1 MKTKLFSLLF
11 ALLTLAVSAASAEI
25 DLTPYEVPNSTVAQ
39 FLVIQPGLFLVL
51 NDSGMNNGAVPDSV
65 VLLQDGQTLFSKEFD
80 ENGEW
85 QLFSIFQMNENCYGY
100 ILAERGDLTLGRQF
114 VRLTSAGPSLLLQ
127 LPDHCHSIQ
136 LMDFGVAFLYET
148 DTVHALRLLDWQ
160 GHLKVDY
167 ALNPNMRYTL
177 FGSTLLADGTLRVA
191 SLDERTDTP
200 LAITGTDGELLV
212 RTFSA
217 SGQLLSEA
225 PVQSPYLGTLSDTV
239 AFDRSGGLV
248 ACISSNDTYSSE
260 RIIRMDAHN
269 NVLYER
275 TLSASKTIVHISAA
289 QPSPDGSVTLY
300 GTAMANSRGL
310 FTVFKLDLDAQG
322 NVTTLD
328 IRDFTTRASFYYAL
342 CLDAQGNAYAVAEK
356 LNTPFAVVPF
366 EVLPA
371 HDDPG
376 LTLE

>member
-1 MKTKLFSLLF
+1 M
-11 ALLTLAVSAASAEI
+11 
-25 DLTPYEVPNSTVAQ
+25 
-39 FLVIQPGLFLVL
+39 VIQPGLFLVL
-51 NDSGMNNGAVPDSV
+51 NDSGMNDGAVPDSV

-127 LPDHCHSIQ
+127 LPDHCHSVQ
-136 LMDFGVAFLYET
+136 LMDFGIAFLYET

-160 GHLKVDY
+160 GNLKVDY
-167 ALNPNMRYTL
+167 ALDPLKPHSL
-177 FGSTLLADGTLRVA
+177 FASTLLADGTLRV
-191 SLDERTDTP
+191 LMVDT
-200 LAITGTDGELLV
+200 GETPAVDSGNMML
-212 RTFSA
+212 RTFSNTGA
-217 SGQLLSEA
+217 LLSEQA
-225 PVQSPYLGTLSDTV
+225 VQSPYIGGHNDTV
-239 AFDRSGGLV
+239 AFDSDGGLV
-248 ACISSNDTYSSE
+248 VCTAPLKDYKVQQ
-260 RIIRMDAHN
+260 IIRMDAEN

-275 TLSASKTIVHISAA
+275 TLSAPKTIVHISAA
-289 QPSPDGSVTLY
+289 RPSPDGSVTLY
-300 GTAMANSRGL
+300 GTAMANSRSL

-322 NVTTLD
+322 NITTLD

-342 CLDAQGNAYAVAEK
+342 CLDAQDNAYAVAEK

>member
-1 MKTKLFSLLF
+1 MKKRFFFPLF
-11 ALLTLAVSAASAEI
+11 ACLLLVFSCASAGI
-25 DLTPYEVPNSTVAQ
+25 DLTAYEVPVFPIDSIKI
-39 FLVIQPGLFLVL
+39 IQPGLILTLTDGSLSDGQFP
-51 NDSGMNNGAVPDSV
+51 SSV
-65 VLLQDGQTLFSKEFD
+65 TLLQDGQILFSKAFD
-80 ENGEW
+80 DTDEW
-85 QLFSIFQMNENCYGY
+85 PLSSLFVMGENCYGY
-100 ILAERGDLTLGRQF
+100 TLAEHGNRFLGVQY
-114 VRLTSAGPSLLLQ
+114 VRLTSSGTSPMLQ
-127 LPDHCHSIQ
+127 LADSRWVQ
-136 LMDFGVAFLYET
+136 LMDFGVAFLHT
-148 DTVHALRLLDWQ
+148 TGDSRAICLLDWQ

-177 FGSTLLADGTLRVA
+177 FGSMLLADGTLRVA

-212 RTFSA
+212 RTFST
-217 SGQLLSEA
+217 SGQLLSET

-260 RIIRMDAHN
+260 RIIRMDAQN

-275 TLSASKTIVHISAA
+275 TLSAPKTIVHISAA

>member
-11 ALLTLAVSAASAEI
+11 ALLALAVSAASAKI

-100 ILAERGDLTLGRQF
+100 ILDKHGDLTLGRQF

-160 GHLKVDY
+160 GNLKVDY
-167 ALNPNMRYTL
+167 ALDPLKPHSL
-177 FGSTLLADGTLRVA
+177 FDSALLADGTLRVLMVDTGETPA
-191 SLDERTDTP
+191 VDSGNMMLRTFSNT
-200 LAITGTDGELLV
+200 GELL
-212 RTFSA
+212 
-217 SGQLLSEA
+217 SEQV
-225 PVQSPYLGTLSDTV
+225 VQSPYIGGHNDTV
-239 AFDRSGGLV
+239 AFDSDGGLV
-248 ACISSNDTYSSE
+248 VCTAPLADYKIQQ
-260 RIIRMDAHN
+260 IIRMDAQN
-269 NVLYER
+269 NVLYQK
-275 TLSASKTIVHISAA
+275 TLSAPKTVVGISAA
-289 QPSPDGSVTLY
+289 HPLPDGSVTLY

-310 FTVFKLDLDAQG
+310 FTAFKLDLDAQG
-322 NVTTLD
+322 NIAALD
-328 IRDFTTRASFYYAL
+328 IRDFTTRATYLYDVD
-342 CLDAQGNAYAVAEK
+342 LDVQGNVSVVARDYQ
-356 LNTPFAVVPF
+356 NPIAVVPF

-371 HDDPG
+371 HSDPG